1 MQVELTLVE
10 NKKSKELSL
19 TAAIKK
25 QEKHSEKQLQLS
37 RWVFYDL
44 IYDLLSDI
52 ISDWM
57 IQAVF
62 SLEAGYHQ
70 WQEIQHQAY
79 PNDKFMDPHGKED
92 ASLDSKVPKD

>member
-37 RWVFYDL
+37 R
-44 IYDLLSDI
+44 
-52 ISDWM
+52 
-57 IQAVF
+57 
-62 SLEAGYHQ
+62 
-70 WQEIQHQAY
+70 
-79 PNDKFMDPHGKED
+79 
-92 ASLDSKVPKD
+92 